1 MSNKDFTTTILVD
14 QTAKEAFN
22 AINSVS
28 GWWTENVEGGANKLN
43 GVFTTH
49 FGETFI
55 TMKVV
60 ELVPGK
66 KVVWLV
72 TDCYKHW
79 LKGNKT
85 EWTGTK
91 ISFEIS
97 PKGKKTE
104 VRFTHHGLIPKLECF
119 DGCSNAWGEYIQQSL
134 LSLIT
139 TGKGNADA
147 KVKVAK
153 NK

>member
-28 GWWTENVEGGANKLN
+28 GWWTENVEGEANKLN

-72 TDCYKHW
+72 TDCYKDW
-79 LKGNKT
+79 VKGNKKEWNGT
-85 EWTGTK
+85 E
-91 ISFEIS
+91 IVFEDFDDDDQEETVAPPINWNS
-97 PKGKKTE
+97 PHPTTWRYNNKK
-104 VRFTHHGLIPKLECF
+104 
-119 DGCSNAWGEYIQQSL
+119 
-134 LSLIT
+134 
-139 TGKGNADA
+139 
-147 KVKVAK
+147 
-153 NK
+153 